1 MTRKHFI
8 AIAAAL
14 KANRESASD
23 KDAADS
29 ASRAIA
35 DVCAQTNPQFNRFRF
50 LSACGI

>member
-14 KANRESASD
+14 KANREAAND
-23 KDAADS
+23 KDVADS

-35 DVCAQTNPQFNRFRF
+35 DVCAQSNPQFSRIRF
-50 LSACGI
+50 LRACGI